1 MKLFQLTAYLE
12 ERFPLNLQEDYD
24 NSGLQLGD
32 PSMDITSVLVALDC
46 TEAIVEEAIQTGS
59 NVIVMHHPILF
70 KGIKR
75 IGVST
80 EIERILYR
88 CIKQDI
94 AIYAIH
100 TNLDNHIDGVNSKI
114 ASTIGLRQCRVLQPK
129 PHTLFKLVV
138 YTPVDFEER
147 VHDAV
152 CAAGAGNIGN
162 YYNCGYA
169 TIGIGKFTPNE
180 KANPSIGEA
189 HAPTRQE
196 EAKMEYLLEKNNI
209 GPVLSAMKGA
219 HPYEEVAYDL
229 IALENSNSQVG
240 SGMIGELPEPMD
252 ALEFLSQLKEAFNC
266 GVIRYTALQNKPIR
280 TVALCGGA
288 GSFLLPQA
296 IQQNADIF
304 ISGDFKYHE
313 FFGAE
318 NKIIIADIGHYE
330 SEQYTSALL
339 VEIIREKFPTFAVQ
353 LTVNNTNPINFL

>member
-59 NVIVMHHPILF
+59 NLILVHHPILF

-75 IGVST
+75 LGVST
-80 EIERILYR
+80 EIERILHR

-114 ASTIGLRQCRVLQPK
+114 ASTIGLRHCRILQPK

-138 YTPVDFEER
+138 YTPVDSEER
-147 VHDAV
+147 VHEAV

-162 YYNCGYA
+162 HYNCGY
-169 TIGIGKFTPNE
+169 TTVGIGKFTPNE

-189 HAPTRQE
+189 HVPTRQE

-209 GPVLSAMKGA
+209 GAVLSAM
-219 HPYEEVAYDL
+219 
-229 IALENSNSQVG
+229 
-240 SGMIGELPEPMD
+240 
-252 ALEFLSQLKEAFNC
+252 
-266 GVIRYTALQNKPIR
+266 
-280 TVALCGGA
+280 
-288 GSFLLPQA
+288 
-296 IQQNADIF
+296 
-304 ISGDFKYHE
+304 
-313 FFGAE
+313 
-318 NKIIIADIGHYE
+318 
-330 SEQYTSALL
+330 
-339 VEIIREKFPTFAVQ
+339 
-353 LTVNNTNPINFL
+353 

>member
-59 NVIVMHHPILF
+59 NLILVHHPILF

-75 IGVST
+75 LGVST
-80 EIERILYR
+80 EIERILHR

-114 ASTIGLRQCRVLQPK
+114 ASTIGLRQCRILQPK

-138 YTPVDFEER
+138 YTPVDSEER
-147 VHDAV
+147 VHEAI

-162 YYNCGYA
+162 CYNCGY
-169 TIGIGKFTPNE
+169 TTVGIGKFTPNE

-189 HAPTRQE
+189 HVPTRQE
-196 EAKMEYLLEKNNI
+196 EAKMEYLLEKQNI
-209 GPVLSAMKGA
+209 GTVLSAMKRA

-229 IALENSNSQVG
+229 IALENSNAQVG

-252 ALEFLSQLKEAFNC
+252 ALDFLSQLKEAFNC

-288 GSFLLPQA
+288 GSFLLSQA
-296 IQQNADIF
+296 ILQNADIF

-339 VEIIREKFPTFAVQ
+339 VEIIREKFPTFAVR

>member
-32 PSMDITSVLVALDC
+32 PSMEITRVLVALDC
-46 TEAIVEEAIQTGS
+46 TEAIVKEAIETGS
-59 NVIVMHHPILF
+59 NVILVHHPILF

-80 EIERILYR
+80 EIERIIR
-88 CIKQDI
+88 QCIKHDI

-100 TNLDNHIDGVNSKI
+100 TNLDNHIDGVNAKI
-114 ASTIGLRQCRVLQPK
+114 AETIGLTQCRILQPK
-129 PHTLFKLVV
+129 QNTLFKLVV
-138 YTPVDFEER
+138 YTPIDSEER
-147 VHDAV
+147 VHQAI

-169 TIGIGKFTPNE
+169 THGTGTFTPNE
-180 KANPSIGEA
+180 KANPTIGEA
-189 HAPTRQE
+189 HVPTRLE

-209 GPVLSAMKGA
+209 GAVLSAMKAA

-229 IALENSNSQVG
+229 IALENINTQVG
-240 SGMIGELPEPMD
+240 SGMIGQLPTPMD
-252 ALEFLSQLKEAFNC
+252 ELEFLGHLKQAFNC
-266 GVIRYTALQNKPIR
+266 GVVKYTALQQKPIR

-288 GSFLLPQA
+288 GSFLLAQA

-313 FFGAE
+313 FFGVE
-318 NKIIIADIGHYE
+318 NKIVIADIGHYE

>member
-75 IGVST
+75 IGIST

-229 IALENSNSQVG
+229 IALENSNAQVG

-252 ALEFLSQLKEAFNC
+252 ALDFLSQLKETFNC

-339 VEIIREKFPTFAVQ
+339 VEIIREKFPTFAVR

>member
-32 PSMDITSVLVALDC
+32 PSMEITRVLVALDC
-46 TEAIVEEAIQTGS
+46 TEAIVKEAIDTGS
-59 NVIVMHHPILF
+59 NVILVHHPILF

-80 EIERILYR
+80 EIERILR
-88 CIKQDI
+88 QCIKHDI

-100 TNLDNHIDGVNSKI
+100 TNLDNHIDGVNAKI
-114 ASTIGLRQCRVLQPK
+114 AETIGLTQCCVLQPK
-129 PHTLFKLVV
+129 QHTLFKLVV
-138 YTPVDFEER
+138 YTPVDSEER
-147 VHDAV
+147 VHEAV

-169 TIGIGKFTPNE
+169 TLGTGTFTPNE
-180 KANPSIGEA
+180 KANPTIGEA
-189 HAPTRQE
+189 HVPTRLE
-196 EAKMEYLLEKNNI
+196 EAKMEYILEKNNI
-209 GPVLSAMKGA
+209 GAVLAAMKAA

-229 IALENSNSQVG
+229 IALENSNTQVG
-240 SGMIGELPEPMD
+240 SGMIGQLPAPMD
-252 ALEFLSQLKEAFNC
+252 ELEFLSHLKQAFNC
-266 GVIRYTALQNKPIR
+266 GVIRYTALQQKPIR

-313 FFGAE
+313 F
-318 NKIIIADIGHYE
+318 
-330 SEQYTSALL
+330 L
-339 VEIIREKFPTFAVQ
+339 VQKTK
-353 LTVNNTNPINFL
+353 L

>member
-266 GVIRYTALQNKPIR
+266 GVIRYTAVQNKPIR

-339 VEIIREKFPTFAVQ
+339 VEIIREKFPTFAVR

>member
-12 ERFPLNLQEDYD
+12 ERFPLYLQEDYD

-32 PSMDITSVLVALDC
+32 PNMEVTRALVALDC
-46 TEAIVEEAIQTGS
+46 TEAIVDEAIETSS
-59 NVIVMHHPILF
+59 NVILVHHPILF

-80 EIERILYR
+80 EIERILRR
-88 CIKQDI
+88 CIKHDI

-100 TNLDNHIDGVNSKI
+100 TNLDNHIEGVNAKI
-114 ASTIGLRQCRVLQPK
+114 AETIGLTQCRILQPRQN
-129 PHTLFKLVV
+129 TLYKLVV
-138 YTPVDFEER
+138 YTPIDSEEK
-147 VHDAV
+147 VHQAI

-169 TIGIGKFTPNE
+169 THGTGTFTPNE
-180 KANPSIGEA
+180 KANPTIGEA
-189 HAPTRQE
+189 HVPTRLE

-209 GPVLSAMKGA
+209 GAVLSAMKAA

-229 IALENSNSQVG
+229 IALENRNTQVG
-240 SGMIGELPEPMD
+240 SGMIGQLPTPIDE
-252 ALEFLSQLKEAFNC
+252 LEFLSHLKKAFNC
-266 GVIRYTALQNKPIR
+266 GVIKYTALQRKPIR
-280 TVALCGGA
+280 NVALCGGA

-296 IQQNADIF
+296 IQQHADIF

-318 NKIIIADIGHYE
+318 NKIVIADIGHYE

-353 LTVNNTNPINFL
+353 LTANNTNPINFL

>member
-59 NVIVMHHPILF
+59 NVIVVHHPILF

-80 EIERILYR
+80 EIERILHR

-114 ASTIGLRQCRVLQPK
+114 ASTIGLRQCRILQPK
-129 PHTLFKLVV
+129 PHTLFKLVI
-138 YTPVDFEER
+138 YTPVDSEER

-162 YYNCGYA
+162 YYNCGY
-169 TIGIGKFTPNE
+169 TTVGIGKFTPNE

-189 HAPTRQE
+189 HVPTKQE

-229 IALENSNSQVG
+229 IALENSNAQIG

-266 GVIRYTALQNKPIR
+266 GLIRYTALQNKPIR

-339 VEIIREKFPTFAVQ
+339 VEIIREKFPTFAVR

>member
-59 NVIVMHHPILF
+59 NVIVVHHPILF

-80 EIERILYR
+80 EIERILHR

-114 ASTIGLRQCRVLQPK
+114 ASTIGLRQCRILQPK

-138 YTPVDFEER
+138 YTPVDSEER
-147 VHDAV
+147 VHEAV

-162 YYNCGYA
+162 YYNCGY
-169 TIGIGKFTPNE
+169 TTVGIGKFTPNE

-189 HAPTRQE
+189 HVPTRQE
-196 EAKMEYLLEKNNI
+196 EAKMEYLLEKQNI
-209 GPVLSAMKGA
+209 GAVLSAMKRA

-240 SGMIGELPEPMD
+240 SGMIGELPEPMG
-252 ALEFLSQLKEAFNC
+252 ALEFLSQLKETFNC

-339 VEIIREKFPTFAVQ
+339 VEIIREKFPTFAVR

>member
-75 IGVST
+75 IGVTT
-80 EIERILYR
+80 EIERILHR

-339 VEIIREKFPTFAVQ
+339 VEIIREKFPTFAVR

>member
-1 MKLFQLTAYLE
+1 MKLQQLTAYLE
-12 ERFPLNLQEDYD
+12 ERFPLYLQEDYD

-32 PSMDITSVLVALDC
+32 PGMEIKGVLVALDC
-46 TEAIVEEAIQTGS
+46 TEAIVKEAIETGS
-59 NVIVMHHPILF
+59 NVIVVHHPILF

-80 EIERILYR
+80 EIERILR
-88 CIKQDI
+88 QCITHDI

-100 TNLDNHIDGVNSKI
+100 TNLDNHIDGVNAKI
-114 ASTIGLRQCRVLQPK
+114 AETIGLTQCRILQPK

-138 YTPVDFEER
+138 YTPVDAEAR
-147 VHDAV
+147 VHEAV

-162 YYNCGYA
+162 YYNCGYS
-169 TIGIGKFTPNE
+169 TLGTGTFTPNE
-180 KANPSIGEA
+180 KANPTLGEA
-189 HAPTRQE
+189 HVPTSLQ
-196 EAKMEYLLEKNNI
+196 EAKMEYILEQNNI
-209 GPVLSAMKGA
+209 GSVLAAMRDA

-229 IALENSNSQVG
+229 IALQNNNFQVG
-240 SGMIGELPEPMD
+240 SGMIGQLPAPMD
-252 ALEFLSQLKEAFNC
+252 ELEFLSHLKRAFHC
-266 GVIRYTALQNKPIR
+266 GVIRYTALQQKPIH

-296 IQQNADIF
+296 IQQQADIF

-318 NKIIIADIGHYE
+318 NKIVIADIGHYE

-339 VEIIREKFPTFAVQ
+339 VEIIREKFPTFAVR
-353 LTVNNTNPINFL
+353 LTVKNTNPINFL

>member
-1 MKLFQLTAYLE
+1 MKLFHLTAYLE

-59 NVIVMHHPILF
+59 NLILVHHPILF

-318 NKIIIADIGHYE
+318 NKIVIADIGHYE

-339 VEIIREKFPTFAVQ
+339 VEIIREKFPTFAVR

>member
-59 NVIVMHHPILF
+59 NVIVVHHPILF

-162 YYNCGYA
+162 YYNCGY
-169 TIGIGKFTPNE
+169 TTVGIGKFTPNE

-189 HAPTRQE
+189 HVTTRQE

-339 VEIIREKFPTFAVQ
+339 VEIIREKFPTFAVR

>member
-32 PSMDITSVLVALDC
+32 LNMDITSVLVALDC

-59 NVIVMHHPILF
+59 NVILVHHPILF

-75 IGVST
+75 LGVST
-80 EIERILYR
+80 EIERILHR

-114 ASTIGLRQCRVLQPK
+114 ASTIGLRQCRILQPK

-138 YTPVDFEER
+138 YTPVDSEER
-147 VHDAV
+147 VHEAI

-162 YYNCGYA
+162 YYNCGY
-169 TIGIGKFTPNE
+169 TTVGIGKFTPNE

-189 HAPTRQE
+189 HVPTKQE

-209 GPVLSAMKGA
+209 GAVLSAMKGA

-229 IALENSNSQVG
+229 IALENSNAQVG

-252 ALEFLSQLKEAFNC
+252 ALDFLSQLKEAFNC
-266 GVIRYTALQNKPIR
+266 GVIRYTAVQNKPIR

-339 VEIIREKFPTFAVQ
+339 VEIIREKFPTFAVR

>member
-1 MKLFQLTAYLE
+1 MTLFQLTAYLE

-32 PSMDITSVLVALDC
+32 PSMEITRALVALDC
-46 TEAIVEEAIQTGS
+46 TEVIVDEAIETGS
-59 NVIVMHHPILF
+59 NIILVHHPILF

-80 EIERILYR
+80 EIERILRR
-88 CIKQDI
+88 CIKHDI

-100 TNLDNHIDGVNSKI
+100 TNLDNHIDGVNAKI
-114 ASTIGLRQCRVLQPK
+114 AETIGLTGCRILQPK
-129 PHTLFKLVV
+129 HHTLFKLVV
-138 YTPVDFEER
+138 YTPLDSEEH

-162 YYNCGYA
+162 YYHCGYS
-169 TIGIGKFTPNE
+169 THGTGTFTPNE
-180 KANPSIGEA
+180 KANPAVGEA
-189 HAPTRQE
+189 HVPTRLE
-196 EAKMEYLLEKNNI
+196 EAKMEYLIEKNNL
-209 GPVLSAMKGA
+209 GAVLAAMKAA

-229 IALENSNSQVG
+229 IALENSNTQVG
-240 SGMIGELPEPMD
+240 SGMIGQLPVPMD
-252 ALEFLSQLKEAFNC
+252 ELEFLNLLKNTFNC
-266 GVIRYTALQNKPIR
+266 GAIRYTALQHKPIR

-288 GSFLLPQA
+288 GSFLLPHA
-296 IQQNADIF
+296 IRQNADIF

-353 LTVNNTNPINFL
+353 LTANNTNPINFL

>member
-32 PSMDITSVLVALDC
+32 PSMEITRVLVALDC
-46 TEAIVEEAIQTGS
+46 TEAIVKEAIETGS
-59 NVIVMHHPILF
+59 NVILVHHPILF

-80 EIERILYR
+80 EIERILR
-88 CIKQDI
+88 QCIKHDI

-100 TNLDNHIDGVNSKI
+100 TNLDNHIDGVNAKI
-114 ASTIGLRQCRVLQPK
+114 AETIGLTQCRVLQPK
-129 PHTLFKLVV
+129 QHTLFKLVV
-138 YTPVDFEER
+138 YTPVDSEER
-147 VHDAV
+147 VHESV

-169 TIGIGKFTPNE
+169 TLGTGTFTPNE
-180 KANPSIGEA
+180 KANPTIGEA
-189 HAPTRQE
+189 HVPTRLE
-196 EAKMEYLLEKNNI
+196 EAKMEYILEKNNI
-209 GPVLSAMKGA
+209 GAVLAAMKAA

-229 IALENSNSQVG
+229 IALENSNTQVG
-240 SGMIGELPEPMD
+240 SGMIGQLPAPMD
-252 ALEFLSQLKEAFNC
+252 ELEFLSHLKQAFNC
-266 GVIRYTALQNKPIR
+266 GVIRYTALQQKPIR

-288 GSFLLPQA
+288 GSFLLARA

-318 NKIIIADIGHYE
+318 NKIVIADIGHYE

>member
-32 PSMDITSVLVALDC
+32 PSMEITRVLVALDC
-46 TEAIVEEAIQTGS
+46 TEAIVKEAIETGS
-59 NVIVMHHPILF
+59 NVILVHHPILF

-80 EIERILYR
+80 EIERILSQ
-88 CIKQDI
+88 CIKHDI

-100 TNLDNHIDGVNSKI
+100 TNLDNHIDGVNAKI
-114 ASTIGLRQCRVLQPK
+114 AETIGLTQCRVLQPK
-129 PHTLFKLVV
+129 QHTLFKLLV
-138 YTPVDFEER
+138 YTPEDSEER
-147 VHDAV
+147 VHEAV

-169 TIGIGKFTPNE
+169 TLGTGTFTPNE
-180 KANPSIGEA
+180 KANPAIGEA
-189 HAPTRQE
+189 HVPTRLQ
-196 EAKMEYLLEKNNI
+196 EAKMEYILEKNNI
-209 GPVLSAMKGA
+209 GAVLAAMKAA

-229 IALENSNSQVG
+229 IALENSNTQVG
-240 SGMIGELPEPMD
+240 SGMIGQLPAPIDE
-252 ALEFLSQLKEAFNC
+252 LEFLNHLKHAFNC
-266 GVIRYTALQNKPIR
+266 GVIRYTALQQKPIR

-288 GSFLLPQA
+288 GSFLLAQA

-318 NKIIIADIGHYE
+318 NKIVIADIGHYE

>member
-59 NVIVMHHPILF
+59 NVILVHHPILF

-80 EIERILYR
+80 EIERILHR

-114 ASTIGLRQCRVLQPK
+114 ASTIGLRQCRILQPK

-138 YTPVDFEER
+138 YTPVDSEER
-147 VHDAV
+147 VHEAI

-162 YYNCGYA
+162 YYNCGY
-169 TIGIGKFTPNE
+169 TTVGIGKFTPNE

-189 HAPTRQE
+189 HVPTREE

-209 GPVLSAMKGA
+209 GAVLSAMKGA

-229 IALENSNSQVG
+229 IALENSNAQVG

-252 ALEFLSQLKEAFNC
+252 ELEFLSQLKETFNC

-296 IQQNADIF
+296 IQQND
-304 ISGDFKYHE
+304 
-313 FFGAE
+313 
-318 NKIIIADIGHYE
+318 
-330 SEQYTSALL
+330 
-339 VEIIREKFPTFAVQ
+339 
-353 LTVNNTNPINFL
+353 

>member
-32 PSMDITSVLVALDC
+32 PGMDITSVLVALDC

-59 NVIVMHHPILF
+59 NVIVVHHPILF

-80 EIERILYR
+80 EIERILHR

-114 ASTIGLRQCRVLQPK
+114 ASTIGLRQCRILKPK

-138 YTPVDFEER
+138 YTPVDSEER
-147 VHDAV
+147 VHEAV

-162 YYNCGYA
+162 YYNCGYTA
-169 TIGIGKFTPNE
+169 VGIGKFTPNE

-189 HAPTRQE
+189 HVPTRQE
-196 EAKMEYLLEKNNI
+196 EAKMEYLLEKQNI
-209 GPVLSAMKGA
+209 GSVLSAMKRA

-229 IALENSNSQVG
+229 IALENSNAQVG

-252 ALEFLSQLKEAFNC
+252 AFEFLSQLKETFNC

-339 VEIIREKFPTFAVQ
+339 VEIIREKFPTFAVR

>member
-1 MKLFQLTAYLE
+1 MKLFQLTTYLE

-339 VEIIREKFPTFAVQ
+339 VEIIREKFPTFAVR

>member
-189 HAPTRQE
+189 DVPTRQE

-252 ALEFLSQLKEAFNC
+252 ALEFLSHLKETFNC

-288 GSFLLPQA
+288 GSFLLSQA
-296 IQQNADIF
+296 ILQNADIF

-339 VEIIREKFPTFAVQ
+339 VEIIREKFPTFAVR

>member
-32 PSMDITSVLVALDC
+32 PSMEITRVLVALDC
-46 TEAIVEEAIQTGS
+46 TEAIVEEAIETGS
-59 NVIVMHHPILF
+59 NVILVHHPILF

-80 EIERILYR
+80 EIERILR
-88 CIKQDI
+88 QCIKHDI

-100 TNLDNHIDGVNSKI
+100 TNLDNHIDGVNAKI
-114 ASTIGLRQCRVLQPK
+114 AETIGLTQCRVLQPK
-129 PHTLFKLVV
+129 QHTLFKLVV
-138 YTPVDFEER
+138 YTPVDSEER
-147 VHDAV
+147 VHEAV

-162 YYNCGYA
+162 YYNCGY
-169 TIGIGKFTPNE
+169 TTLGTGTFTPNE
-180 KANPSIGEA
+180 KANPTIGEA
-189 HAPTRQE
+189 HVPTRLE
-196 EAKMEYLLEKNNI
+196 EAKMEYILEKNNI
-209 GPVLSAMKGA
+209 GAVLAAMKAA

-229 IALENSNSQVG
+229 IALENSNTQVG
-240 SGMIGELPEPMD
+240 SGMIGQLPAPIDE
-252 ALEFLSQLKEAFNC
+252 LEFLNHLKHAFNC
-266 GVIRYTALQNKPIR
+266 GVIRYTALQQKPIR

-288 GSFLLPQA
+288 GSFLLAQA

-318 NKIIIADIGHYE
+318 DKIVIADIGHYE

>member
-32 PSMDITSVLVALDC
+32 PSMDITRVLVALDC
-46 TEAIVEEAIQTGS
+46 TEAIVKEAIETGS
-59 NVIVMHHPILF
+59 NVILVHHPILF

-80 EIERILYR
+80 EIERILR
-88 CIKQDI
+88 QCIKHDI

-100 TNLDNHIDGVNSKI
+100 TNLDNHIDGVNAKI
-114 ASTIGLRQCRVLQPK
+114 AETIGLTQYRILQPK
-129 PHTLFKLVV
+129 QNTLFKLVV
-138 YTPVDFEER
+138 YTPIDSEER
-147 VHDAV
+147 VHQAI

-169 TIGIGKFTPNE
+169 TLGTGTFTPNE
-180 KANPSIGEA
+180 KANPTIGEA
-189 HAPTRQE
+189 HVPTRLE

-209 GPVLSAMKGA
+209 GAVLSAMKAA

-229 IALENSNSQVG
+229 ISLENSNTQVG
-240 SGMIGELPEPMD
+240 SGMIGQLPAPMD
-252 ALEFLSQLKEAFNC
+252 ELEFLGHLKQAFNC
-266 GVIRYTALQNKPIR
+266 GVVRYTALQQKPIR

-288 GSFLLPQA
+288 GSFLLAQA

-318 NKIIIADIGHYE
+318 NKIVIADIGHYE

>member
-1 MKLFQLTAYLE
+1 M
-12 ERFPLNLQEDYD
+12 
-24 NSGLQLGD
+24 
-32 PSMDITSVLVALDC
+32 
-46 TEAIVEEAIQTGS
+46 
-59 NVIVMHHPILF
+59 
-70 KGIKR
+70 
-75 IGVST
+75 
-80 EIERILYR
+80 
-88 CIKQDI
+88 
-94 AIYAIH
+94 
-100 TNLDNHIDGVNSKI
+100 
-114 ASTIGLRQCRVLQPK
+114 
-129 PHTLFKLVV
+129 VV

-339 VEIIREKFPTFAVQ
+339 VEIIREKFPTFAVR

>member
-32 PSMDITSVLVALDC
+32 LNMDITSVLVALDC

-59 NVIVMHHPILF
+59 NVIVVHHPILF

-80 EIERILYR
+80 EIERILHR

-114 ASTIGLRQCRVLQPK
+114 ASTIGLRQCRILQPK

-138 YTPVDFEER
+138 YTPVDSEER
-147 VHDAV
+147 VHEAI
-152 CAAGAGNIGN
+152 CSAGAGNIGN
-162 YYNCGYA
+162 YYNCGY
-169 TIGIGKFTPNE
+169 TTVGIGKFTPNE

-189 HAPTRQE
+189 HVPTRQE
-196 EAKMEYLLEKNNI
+196 EAKMEYLLEKQNI
-209 GPVLSAMKGA
+209 GAVLSAMKRA

-229 IALENSNSQVG
+229 IALENSNAQVG
-240 SGMIGELPEPMD
+240 SGMIGELPEPMG
-252 ALEFLSQLKEAFNC
+252 ALEFLSQLKETFNC

-339 VEIIREKFPTFAVQ
+339 VEIIREKFPTFAVR

>member
-12 ERFPLNLQEDYD
+12 ERFPLYLQEDYD

-32 PSMDITSVLVALDC
+32 PNMEVTRALVALDC
-46 TEAIVEEAIQTGS
+46 TEAIVDEAIETSS
-59 NVIVMHHPILF
+59 NVILVHHPILF

-80 EIERILYR
+80 EIERILRR
-88 CIKQDI
+88 CIKHDI

-100 TNLDNHIDGVNSKI
+100 TNLDNHIEGVNAKI
-114 ASTIGLRQCRVLQPK
+114 AETIGLTQCRILQPK
-129 PHTLFKLVV
+129 QNTLYKLVV
-138 YTPVDFEER
+138 YTPIDSEEK
-147 VHDAV
+147 VHQAI

-169 TIGIGKFTPNE
+169 THGTGTFTPNE
-180 KANPSIGEA
+180 KANPTIGEA
-189 HAPTRQE
+189 HVPTRLE

-209 GPVLSAMKGA
+209 GAVLSAMKAA

-229 IALENSNSQVG
+229 IALENRNTQVG
-240 SGMIGELPEPMD
+240 SGMIGQLPTPMD
-252 ALEFLSQLKEAFNC
+252 ELEFLSHLKKAFNC
-266 GVIRYTALQNKPIR
+266 GVIKYTELQRKPIR

-296 IQQNADIF
+296 IQQHADIF

-318 NKIIIADIGHYE
+318 NKIVIADIGHYE